1 MLIVLKSG
9 NPNLLEP
16 LGPVQAR
23 NRTALNRGYTQPDVK
38 GKDKGKV
45 KVHLRTSHEWD
56 YYIFTFNF
64 KTELETRLV
73 AEPFGT

>member
-1 MLIVLKSG
+1 
-9 NPNLLEP
+9 
-16 LGPVQAR
+16 
-23 NRTALNRGYTQPDVK
+23 LNRGYTQPDVK